1 MNKRSFE
8 RDESEKTK
16 KQEIGPENSCTSHA
30 CEITKRERE
39 RISSV
44 QRVLIVT
51 KYDTTEIIVF
61 QSSITAKTRMCL
73 HGLNSLLGYTCR

>member
-30 CEITKRERE
+30 CEITERERE
-39 RISSV
+39 NLFCSTCS
-44 QRVLIVT
+44 
-51 KYDTTEIIVF
+51 
-61 QSSITAKTRMCL
+61 
-73 HGLNSLLGYTCR
+73 NSD

>member
-16 KQEIGPENSCTSHA
+16 KQEIGLENSCTSHA
-30 CEITKRERE
+30 CKITKREKE
-39 RISSV
+39 RISSA

-51 KYDTTEIIVF
+51 KYDTTKIIVF
-61 QSSITAKTRMCL
+61 QSSITAETCMRL
-73 HGLNSLLGYTCR
+73 YDLNSLLGYACR

>member
-30 CEITKRERE
+30 FEITKRERE
-39 RISSV
+39 RIFSI
-44 QRVLIVT
+44 QRVLILT
-51 KYDTTEIIVF
+51 KYDTTIVF
-61 QSSITAKTRMCL
+61 QSSITAKTRMYF
-73 HGLNSLLGYTCR
+73 HDLNSLLGYTCR

>member
-30 CEITKRERE
+30 CKITKRER
-39 RISSV
+39 IYSA
-44 QRVLIVT
+44 QRVLILT

-61 QSSITAKTRMCL
+61 QSSITAKTRMF
-73 HGLNSLLGYTCR
+73 HMI